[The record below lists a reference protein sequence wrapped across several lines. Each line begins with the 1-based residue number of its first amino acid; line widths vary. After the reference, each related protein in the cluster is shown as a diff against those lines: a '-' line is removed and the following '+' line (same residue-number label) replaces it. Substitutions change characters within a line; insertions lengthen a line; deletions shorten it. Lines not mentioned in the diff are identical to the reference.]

1 MGRWGKEPI
10 QVFSPCPL
18 PYPPRLTTKSRVI
31 FNQTTRSVKMM
42 SKGEE
47 TKTRILQQA
56 AELFNQQGYAG
67 ASMTDIMRV
76 TKLQKGGIYNHFPS
90 KDELALQAFDYA
102 IASISKHY
110 RAALRSKRHA
120 VERLQAMIGV
130 FSSFVDNPP
139 IPGGCPLLNTAV
151 ESDDAHPALRERTQK
166 AMNSWLNLIQRII
179 QTGIDNGEIRT
190 DVNAEEIATIITA
203 TLEGAIMMSK
213 LYGDGIYMQRAVNH
227 LHQYIENVLKNHG
240 TN

>member
-1 MGRWGKEPI
+1 
-10 QVFSPCPL
+10 
-18 PYPPRLTTKSRVI
+18 
-31 FNQTTRSVKMM
+31 M

-67 ASMTDIMRV
+67 ASIADIMRV
-76 TKLQKGGIYNHFPS
+76 TRLQKGGIYNHFHS

-110 RAALRSKRHA
+110 RAALRNKRHA
-120 VERLQAMIGV
+120 VERLQAIIDV
-130 FSSFVDNPP
+130 FGSFVDNPP
-139 IPGGCPLLNTAV
+139 VPGGCPILNTAV

-166 AMNSWLNLIQRII
+166 AMDSWLNLIQRII
-179 QTGIDNGEIRT
+179 QTGIDKGEIQT
-190 DVNAEEIATIITA
+190 DVNAQEIATIITA

-213 LYGDGIYMQRAVNH
+213 LYSDGIYMQRAVNH
-227 LHQYIENVLKNHG
+227 LNQYIENVLKTHG